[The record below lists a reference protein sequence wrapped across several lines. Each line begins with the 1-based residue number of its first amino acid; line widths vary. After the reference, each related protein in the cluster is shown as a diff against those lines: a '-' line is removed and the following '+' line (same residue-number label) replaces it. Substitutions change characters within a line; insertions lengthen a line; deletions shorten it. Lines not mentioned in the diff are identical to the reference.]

1 MVVGWV
7 KDQGTVIAI
16 NCCIPTPL
24 LNSHANYSGEAD
36 DCQMTYEWRELMVVG
51 WVEDQGTQLQGNC
64 NQLLY
69 SN

>member
-7 KDQGTVIAI
+7 KDQGTVITI

-24 LNSHANYSGEAD
+24 PNNYSGEAD

-51 WVEDQGTQLQGNC
+51 WVEDQGNC